1 MLFNEKRRIRK
12 SVVQNQN
19 MSKDDLVIYYNEP
32 DEKVYVKVPPGYE
45 TQYQLSNLSGKIL
58 QEAVHEK
65 ALHDFDLSGLPE
77 GIYFVIVNQDDVI
90 RSKKIIRNLD

>member
-1 MLFNEKRRIRK
+1 MG
-12 SVVQNQN
+12 
-19 MSKDDLVIYYNEP
+19 KDELVIYYNEP

-58 QEAVHEK
+58 QEAIHEK

-90 RSKKIIRNLD
+90 RSKKIIRNLG